1 MAASVAGAPEHWAL
15 DPAHESF
22 SAQPVGWAYLRVWSW
37 AHLDYVVRRCVVSS
51 LGRKVTPAPPDPD
64 AALQP
69 DRTLF
74 REVDNKWAVDR
85 LVAELEANGPG
96 TTRELLARLG
106 YEHDPGRQNP
116 IGYAV
121 RASHGLIR
129 VVGKRVTLDK
139 RGHRQMTNV
148 YGLACHEV
156 ETELHPAIA
165 HLRDSGEWLTA
176 GDLAAWAG
184 IKPGSMAGIIQ
195 RYRSQLDAWPQ
206 EVHKAGR
213 AYRVT
218 YYRFKRGGQ

>member
-1 MAASVAGAPEHWAL
+1 MLAGTPACDPQYESIADPGHWEMQWWWP
-15 DPAHESF
+15 D
-22 SAQPVGWAYLRVWSW
+22 RVWRW
-37 AHLDYVVRRCVVSS
+37 VRVSR
-51 LGRKVTPAPPDPD
+51 LQWGRADAPADPN

-129 VVGKRVTLDK
+129 VVGKRATLDK

-156 ETELHPAIA
+156 ETEMHPAIA

-184 IKPGSMAGIIQ
+184 IKPGSMAGIIAK
-195 RYRSQLDAWPQ
+195 YRSQLDAWPQ
-206 EVHKAGR
+206 QVHRAGR

-218 YYRFKRGGQ
+218 YYRWKQGGQ

>member
-1 MAASVAGAPEHWAL
+1 MLAGTRL
-15 DPAHESF
+15 VTDYDKLTG
-22 SAQPVGWAYLRVWSW
+22 QPRRYERVFWW
-37 AHLDYVVRRCVVSS
+37 PDRCWVEYTVEVS
-51 LGRKVTPAPPDPD
+51 LGRADPVTPDPD

-69 DRTLF
+69 DRNLF

-129 VVGKRVTLDK
+129 VVGKRATLDK

-156 ETELHPAIA
+156 ETEMHPAIA
-165 HLRDSGEWLTA
+165 HLRDSGEWMTA

-184 IKPGSMAGIIQ
+184 IKPGSMAGIIAK
-195 RYRSQLDAWPQ
+195 YRSQLDAWPQ
-206 EVHKAGR
+206 QVRRGNRTYRTVFYKWHKEGSS
-213 AYRVT
+213 
-218 YYRFKRGGQ
+218 GL

>member
-74 REVDNKWAVDR
+74 R
-85 LVAELEANGPG
+85 
-96 TTRELLARLG
+96 
-106 YEHDPGRQNP
+106 
-116 IGYAV
+116 
-121 RASHGLIR
+121 
-129 VVGKRVTLDK
+129 
-139 RGHRQMTNV
+139 RGARQMVNV
-148 YGLACHEV
+148 YGLEGQDAAA
-156 ETELHPAIA
+156 TEMHPAIA

-184 IKPGSMAGIIQ
+184 IKPGSMAGIIAQ
-195 RYRSQLDAWPQ
+195 YRSQLDAWPQ
-206 EVHKAGR
+206 QIYKGGR

-218 YYRFKRGGQ
+218 YYRWKRGGQ